1 MTRPT
6 SLHDISVQIGRLQEQ
21 GLNAERSCAYIK
33 QEIVAI
39 NNRLMVI
46 ETKMSAQSGQG
57 ADIQDHDDRIRLL
70 ETDLNQRIGKAK
82 AVGVA
87 AGFAGAIG
95 VAGVIETIK
104 HFFHWKP

>member
-1 MTRPT
+1 VATNT

-21 GLNAERSCAYIK
+21 GMNAERSRTYIK
-33 QEIVAI
+33 QEITAI

-46 ETKMSAQSGQG
+46 EKKMSAQSGQG
-57 ADIQDHDDRIRLL
+57 DDIQNHDDRIRLL

-82 AVGVA
+82 VAGVA

-104 HFFHWKP
+104 HFFDWKP